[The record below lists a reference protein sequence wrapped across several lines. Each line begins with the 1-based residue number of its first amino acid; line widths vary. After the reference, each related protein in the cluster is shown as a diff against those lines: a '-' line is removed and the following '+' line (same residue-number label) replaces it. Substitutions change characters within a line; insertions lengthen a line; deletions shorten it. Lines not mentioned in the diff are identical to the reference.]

1 MLRTIAPAYRL
12 VHHDA
17 QPVPLLLPLS
27 FMTPVSRADVAYL
40 SLRQAIV
47 EQALVP
53 GTKLPEDALAAHFGV
68 SRTLI
73 REALARLA
81 NEGLIDTGNKR
92 TAMVARPS
100 REEAKAVFEVRR
112 CLEVEVVR
120 LVIQNWQPGFVALLE
135 DHVCSEEATL
145 GAGAKLELRVAS
157 EFHLL
162 LAQLTGNPLMERYVS
177 EVVSRC
183 SLILAVHGHE
193 PSQECGM
200 REHRTLIAALRKRD
214 VALGQQL
221 MHDHLHALEVRSLVD
236 RPDDARADI
245 VEILGRYSSAFP
257 PADKPAAAVK
267 ATARPA
273 ARKPRTIAAKRTRSP

>member
-1 MLRTIAPAYRL
+1 
-12 VHHDA
+12 
-17 QPVPLLLPLS
+17 
-27 FMTPVSRADVAYL
+27 MTSVSRADVAYL
-40 SLRQAIV
+40 SMRQAIV

-73 REALARLA
+73 RAALARLA

-92 TAMVARPS
+92 SATVARPS

-120 LVIQNWQPGFVALLE
+120 LVVQNWQPAFVALLDE
-135 DHVCSEEATL
+135 HVRREEAAR

-157 EFHLL
+157 EFHML
-162 LAQLTGNPLMERYVS
+162 LAQLSGNPLIERYVS

-200 REHRTLIAALRKRD
+200 REHRTLIAALRNRD
-214 VALGQQL
+214 AALAQQL
-221 MHDHLHALEVRSLVD
+221 MSDHLQALEARSLVD
-236 RPDDARADI
+236 RAETARPDI
-245 VEILGRYSSAFP
+245 VDILGRYSAAFA
-257 PADKPAAAVK
+257 PADQPAGAK
-267 ATARPA
+267 RA
-273 ARKPRTIAAKRTRSP
+273 ARKPREPREPRERPAKQTRGA